1 MPVEPLQQSL
11 AESVCHP
18 SADGDWQFS
27 FASELPPPPQFTN
40 SSHPDFEFHLSHLD
54 GDADFALA
62 DLPWSPPGYRM
73 LRILGQG
80 GMGEIYLARDLRL
93 NRLVAL
99 KMIRANV
106 AGPQWRA
113 RFLSEA
119 QAVARLQ
126 HSNIVQIYEVGQS
139 AARPYLALE
148 YMKDGSLADR
158 LSRTTITPIAA
169 TGLVRCLAEA
179 IQHAHDRNLI
189 HRDLKPGN
197 ILLNDDVVK
206 IADFGLAK
214 IGDELG
220 DIGVAGTPSYM
231 APEQTVPGSPER
243 IGPWTDIY
251 ALGAVLYECLSGR
264 PPHRAANK
272 DALLAQVRDRAP
284 PSLPHAIPRDLE
296 AIVRKCL
303 HKEPTQRYRSA
314 QALADDLGRYLRGE
328 PILARPVGAAKRLW
342 KWGCRRPVVAVL
354 ATLLSLATLSLF
366 TGGWIYQTKLQ
377 ESLKQ
382 SDQHRDRA
390 KANYEK
396 ALAAVDSLLTRV
408 GERKLADVPAMEG
421 VRADLLQDALR
432 FYESLL
438 DDSDTPEP
446 AIRWET
452 ARAQRRVAKILAYL
466 GRSSESLDHY
476 RQSIRRCEGLLDEF
490 PTNREYANG
499 LAEVV
504 FDYATQLAHGVHS
517 HQTGAQLDRAR
528 GLWRQLSD
536 SDPGSRYYRTQLAK
550 CDHQEGWWH
559 ATNGRFTGAEPA
571 YLRALEERRS
581 LAAGAGNE
589 AAQRDLAMTL
599 HNLASLMGTT
609 RRLADAMHYEEEAV
623 EIFESILNRKTS
635 DEECQGLCSAGLFNL
650 GALNSQAGRHDAAR
664 DLHKRSLA
672 LRETLA
678 RNYPHVRNY
687 QHSVAVSCG
696 ALAAVELSRG
706 NRNDAI
712 VQARRAIATLET
724 LLHDQPNDG
733 RSLASLLD
741 VQSNLALALQLSQQV
756 NEAITVYSSGLQ
768 VAERLCKQEPE
779 DIRHAAA
786 LGTLCQ
792 NRGNIDLYNGRP
804 RESLLWFER
813 AIRAADSALAK
824 ESNFAAARRVRLNA
838 CGSRALAH
846 EKLRDYRAAAADWD
860 AVVDLAPAANRQI
873 YRLQRL
879 TVLARAGLFE
889 RADTESRALAA
900 EVQGVDR
907 IQHLAEACAAA
918 VTRAQQVNDA
928 ANVRLFTA
936 RSRELYKRALATAS
950 LQQRLG
956 IVWDALKNPDMR
968 QLPPSESPDPDS

>member
-1 MPVEPLQQSL
+1 MPVEPLQQSR
-11 AESVCHP
+11 AE
-18 SADGDWQFS
+18 ADRRPPAGADWQFS
-27 FASELPPPPQFTN
+27 FASELPPPPQNTIA
-40 SSHPDFEFHLSHLD
+40 SYPDFEFHISHLD
-54 GDADFALA
+54 EDVDSALVE
-62 DLPWSPPGYRM
+62 LPRSPPGYRM

-126 HSNIVQIYEVGQS
+126 HGNIVQIYEVGQS

-158 LSRTTITPIAA
+158 LSTTTITPNTAA
-169 TGLVRCLAEA
+169 GLVRCLAEA
-179 IQHAHDRNLI
+179 MQHAHDRNLI

-220 DIGVAGTPSYM
+220 DIGVVGTPSYM
-231 APEQTVPGSPER
+231 APEQTVAGSSER

-251 ALGAVLYECLSGR
+251 ALGAVLYECLCGR

-272 DALLAQVRDRAP
+272 DAILVQVRDRPP
-284 PSLPHAIPRDLE
+284 PSLPRAIPRDLE
-296 AIVRKCL
+296 AIARKCL
-303 HKEPTQRYRSA
+303 HKEPAKRYGSA

-328 PILARPVGAAKRLW
+328 PILARPVGAAVRLW
-342 KWGCRRPVVAVL
+342 KWGRRRPVVAVL
-354 ATLLSLATLSLF
+354 ATLLLLATLSLF
-366 TGGWIYQTKLQ
+366 TGGWIYQTKLR

-421 VRADLLQDALR
+421 VRAELLQDALR

-476 RQSIRRCEGLLDEF
+476 RQAIGRCESLFAEF
-490 PTNREYANG
+490 SANREYANG

-504 FDYATQLAHGVHS
+504 FDYATQLAHGAHS

-528 GLWRQLSD
+528 GFWHQLSA
-536 SDPGSRYYRTQLAK
+536 SEPGSSYYRAQLAK
-550 CDHQEGWWH
+550 CDHQMGWWH
-559 ATNGRFTGAEPA
+559 AASGRFAAAEPA
-571 YLRALEERRS
+571 YLRALEARRA

-589 AAQRDLAMTL
+589 EAQRDLAMTM

-609 RRLADAMHYEEEAV
+609 RRLADAIHYEEEAV

-650 GALNSQAGRHDAAR
+650 GALNSQAGRFDAAR
-664 DLHKRSLA
+664 ELHVRSLA
-672 LRETLA
+672 LREALA
-678 RNYPHVRNY
+678 RKHPRVRNY
-687 QHSVAVSCG
+687 QHAVAASCG

-706 NRNDAI
+706 KRTDAI

-724 LLHDQPNDG
+724 LLHGQPDDA

-756 NEAITVYSSGLQ
+756 NEAIAVYSSGLQ
-768 VAERLCKQEPE
+768 VAERLRKQEPE

-813 AIRAADSALAK
+813 AIRAADAALAK
-824 ESNFAAARRVRLNA
+824 EPNFAAARQVRLNA
-838 CGSRALAH
+838 CGSRALAN
-846 EKLRDYRAAAADWD
+846 ERLQDYLAAAADWD
-860 AVVDLAPAANRQI
+860 TVVDLAPAANRQI

-879 TVLARAGLFE
+879 TNLARAGLFE
-889 RADTESRALAA
+889 RADTESRALGA
-900 EVQGVDR
+900 EVQGVER
-907 IQHLAEACAAA
+907 VQHLAEACAAA

-928 ANVRLFTA
+928 ANVRLFAA
-936 RSRELYKRALATAS
+936 RSRELYQRALVTAS
-950 LQQRLG
+950 PQQRLK
-956 IVWDALKNPDMR
+956 IVWDAMKNPDMR
-968 QLPPSESPDPDS
+968 QLPPSESTDPDS